1 MGISRQER
9 TKLPFRRRVLNRPC
23 LSNGTEPAG
32 RPSWNV
38 SFDPFKFNDEF
49 KNTVYTFCMKN
60 YYIVEVDLRLKSF
73 IVLSAEQNA

>member
-1 MGISRQER
+1 
-9 TKLPFRRRVLNRPC
+9 
-23 LSNGTEPAG
+23 
-32 RPSWNV
+32 V

-60 YYIVEVDLRLKSF
+60 YYIVEVVLRLKSF